1 MGDGEIP
8 CPPKYFPTLI
18 SMFRRWKRSHH
29 LPISSYLE
37 GRNVKRVEASQIF
50 SRLNPRKS
58 GRTLPQ
64 AFLFTFAIVVTAT
77 GVMAS
82 VAITLRGNSSTTDGV
97 VSLGVG
103 QAAAT
108 SCNTGTT
115 VKTDTISQ
123 WDDTYGDFTLQ
134 RVEITGVQETCANN
148 VMTLVLNMSSGA
160 DVNVTCNLPA
170 STSVTYSQATFSFAT
185 SAFSTSGN
193 NWSCGTFSPYPM
205 YMASI
210 SAAAVQIK

>member
-1 MGDGEIP
+1 VY
-8 CPPKYFPTLI
+8 KK
-18 SMFRRWKRSHH
+18 WKRSHQ

-37 GRNVKRVEASQIF
+37 KRPVRGGESSQIF
-50 SRLNPRKS
+50 SKLNPRKA

-64 AFLFTFAIVVTAT
+64 TILFFFAVVVTAT

-123 WDDTYGDFTLQ
+123 WDDTYADFTLQ
-134 RVEITGVQETCANN
+134 RVEVTGVLPTCENN

-160 DVNVTCNLPA
+160 DVNVTCSLPA
-170 STSVTYSQATFSFAT
+170 SNSLTYSQATFVFASSSFTAT
-185 SAFSTSGN
+185 SPEY
-193 NWSCGTFSPYPM
+193 SCGTFPGYPK

>member
-1 MGDGEIP
+1 MLN
-8 CPPKYFPTLI
+8 KW
-18 SMFRRWKRSHH
+18 RRSQH
-29 LPISSYLE
+29 LPITSYLE
-37 GRNVKRVEASQIF
+37 NRSVAKPASSKIF
-50 SRLNPRKS
+50 SKIAPKSS
-58 GRTLPQ
+58 GRTLSQ
-64 AFLFTFAIVVTAT
+64 TMLFTLAVAVTAT

-82 VAITLRGNSSTTDGV
+82 VAITLRGNSSATDGV

-115 VKTDTISQ
+115 VKTDTISE
-123 WDDTYGDFTLQ
+123 WDDTFGDFTLQ
-134 RVEITGVQETCANN
+134 KVEVTGVLPTCENN

-170 STSVTYSQATFSFAT
+170 STSVTYSQATFVFAT
-185 SAFSTSGN
+185 SPFSTDGN
-193 NWSCGTFSPYPM
+193 RYSCGIFSGYPK

>member
-1 MGDGEIP
+1 
-8 CPPKYFPTLI
+8 
-18 SMFRRWKRSHH
+18 MFKRWKKSQH

-37 GRNVKRVEASQIF
+37 NRSVRGRETSRIF
-50 SRLNPRKS
+50 TKLNPRKS

-64 AFLFTFAIVVTAT
+64 ALLFTFAVVVTAT

-82 VAITLRGNSSTTDGV
+82 VAITLRGNSSTRDGV

-134 RVEITGVQETCANN
+134 TVEVTGVLPSCENN
-148 VMTLVLNMSSGA
+148 VMTLVLNMSSGP

-170 STSVTYSQATFSFAT
+170 STSVTYSQATFVFAT
-185 SAFSTSGN
+185 SAFSTDGN
-193 NWSCGTFSPYPM
+193 RWSCGTFPGYPK

>member
-1 MGDGEIP
+1 ML
-8 CPPKYFPTLI
+8 K
-18 SMFRRWKRSHH
+18 RWRKSHH

-37 GRNVKRVEASQIF
+37 KRPVSRAHSSQIF
-50 SRLNPRKS
+50 TRLNPRKS

-64 AFLFTFAIVVTAT
+64 TLLFTFAVMVTAT

-82 VAITLRGNSSTTDGV
+82 VAITLRGNSSATDGV

-123 WDDTYGDFTLQ
+123 WDDTLGDFALQ
-134 RVEITGVQETCANN
+134 TVEVTGVLPTCENN
-148 VMTLVLNMSSGA
+148 VMTLVLDMENGA
-160 DVNVTCNLPA
+160 DLNVTCNLPA
-170 STSVTYSQATFSFAT
+170 SNSLTYSQATFVFAT
-185 SAFSTSGN
+185 QSLTLSSPKYF
-193 NWSCGTFSPYPM
+193 CGTFTNPK

>member
-1 MGDGEIP
+1 
-8 CPPKYFPTLI
+8 
-18 SMFRRWKRSHH
+18 MFNWRRKDQPG

-37 GRNVKRVEASQIF
+37 GATLRHRVSKNRHIRANSI
-50 SRLNPRKS
+50 SGKVVPKS
-58 GRTLPQ
+58 LILGL
-64 AFLFTFAIVVTAT
+64 AIALTAT
-77 GVMAS
+77 GVVAS
-82 VAITLRGNSSTTDGV
+82 VAITIRGNSSTEDGV

-103 QAAAT
+103 QAAAN

-134 RVEITGVQETCANN
+134 RVNVSGVKSACQNN
-148 VMTLVLNMSSGA
+148 VMTLVLNITGGA
-160 DVNVTCNLPA
+160 DLNVNCSLPA
-170 STSVTYSQATFSFAT
+170 SSSLTYEQATFVFTT
-185 SAFSTSGN
+185 SAFTATAPEY
-193 NWSCGTFSPYPM
+193 SCGTFTPYPK

>member
-1 MGDGEIP
+1 
-8 CPPKYFPTLI
+8 
-18 SMFRRWKRSHH
+18 MFKRWKRSHH

-37 GRNVKRVEASQIF
+37 GRHVERAQVSNLF
-50 SRLNPRKS
+50 TRLNPRRS

-64 AFLFTFAIVVTAT
+64 TFLFTFAIMVTAT

-97 VSLGVG
+97 VSHGVG
-103 QAAAT
+103 QAAAN

-134 RVEITGVQETCANN
+134 RVDVTGVLPTCENN

-170 STSVTYSQATFSFAT
+170 SNSITYSQTTFSFAT
-185 SAFSTSGN
+185 SAFSTNGN
-193 NWSCGTFSPYPM
+193 MYSCGTFTPYPK

>member
-1 MGDGEIP
+1 
-8 CPPKYFPTLI
+8 
-18 SMFRRWKRSHH
+18 
-29 LPISSYLE
+29 
-37 GRNVKRVEASQIF
+37 
-50 SRLNPRKS
+50 
-58 GRTLPQ
+58 
-64 AFLFTFAIVVTAT
+64 
-77 GVMAS
+77 MAS
-82 VAITLRGNSSTTDGV
+82 VAITLRGNSSARDDV

-123 WDDTYGDFTLQ
+123 WDDNFGDFTLQ
-134 RVEITGVQETCANN
+134 TVEVTGVLPSCENN
-148 VMTLVLNMSSGA
+148 VMTLVLNMSSGP

-170 STSVTYSQATFSFAT
+170 STSVTYSQATFVFAT
-185 SAFSTSGN
+185 SAYSTDGN
-193 NWSCGTFSPYPM
+193 RWSCGTFSGYPK

>member
-1 MGDGEIP
+1 M
-8 CPPKYFPTLI
+8 
-18 SMFRRWKRSHH
+18 WKKWRKSHQ

-37 GRNVKRVEASQIF
+37 KRAVSRAHSSQIF
-50 SRLNPRKS
+50 TQLHPRKS

-64 AFLFTFAIVVTAT
+64 TILFTFAVMVTAT

-115 VKTDTISQ
+115 VKTDTISE
-123 WDDTYGDFTLQ
+123 WDDTLGDFALQ
-134 RVEITGVQETCANN
+134 TVEVTGVLPTCENN

-160 DVNVTCNLPA
+160 DINVTCNLPA
-170 STSVTYSQATFSFAT
+170 SNSLTYSQATFVFAT
-185 SAFSTSGN
+185 QSLTLSSPQYF
-193 NWSCGTFSPYPM
+193 CGTFTNPK